1 MRPPTVSV
9 WCDDP
14 ITADGAA
21 AALRR
26 YTELELLPRNDFHAD
41 VVVLVIDDVTEDT
54 LATLRDIAAARAPG
68 AAVVLVAHD
77 VRQRH
82 LLRAIDHGVT
92 SVVPRERADA
102 DRLVRAVWHSAHG
115 RADLPAEL
123 TGWLVEH
130 VRTIQRD
137 VLAPRGLTPAGLEPR
152 ELEVVRLLA
161 DGLDTGQIAQRLNYS
176 ERTVKLVLH
185 AMMARLRLRSRPHA
199 VAHALRSGAL

>member
-82 LLRAIDHGVT
+82 LL
-92 SVVPRERADA
+92 
-102 DRLVRAVWHSAHG
+102 
-115 RADLPAEL
+115 PAEL

-137 VLAPRGLTPAGLEPR
+137 VLAPRGLTPAGLEAR

-161 DGLDTGQIAQRLNYS
+161 DGLDTGQIAERLNYS